1 MLIKSKKMMITT
13 VTELDKTIKIR
24 NLILGLL
31 FDLIGML
38 SFSIPLLGDFSDII
52 WAPISTVLLFVM
64 YKGNLGKV
72 SGVFSFIEEII
83 PVTDIIPTFTLT
95 WIYKYIIQKNE
106 KVQ

>member
-1 MLIKSKKMMITT
+1 MNTA

-52 WAPISTVLLFVM
+52 WAPISTLLLFGM

-72 SGVFSFIEEII
+72 TGVFSFVEEIF